1 MVAVSAIDKEVGAWK
16 GRTCNITNH
25 SRRVSMKRNF
35 FKLLPV
41 LLIGFT
47 LTLGCGKKMVSTD
60 ISDTGSDSTQQA
72 EVVPDNTT
80 ATEQVQSSDISSGAA
95 AATTGYASLK
105 PGDGLT
111 EQAEKNGTL
120 FAVHFDYD
128 KYIIRDEDKP
138 ILDNNAKWLNLN
150 SKVRITIEG
159 HADERGETEYNLA
172 LGDKRAKSVEKYLEA
187 HGVKADRLSTISYGE
202 EKPVD
207 PGHAESAWSKN
218 RRAEF
223 RITAN

>member
-1 MVAVSAIDKEVGAWK
+1 
-16 GRTCNITNH
+16 
-25 SRRVSMKRNF
+25 MKRNF
-35 FKLLPV
+35 LKLLPV

-60 ISDTGSDSTQQA
+60 ISGSGAEADKSA
-72 EVVPDNTT
+72 EVVSDEMP
-80 ATEQVQSSDISSGAA
+80 ASEQVESSDVASGGAA
-95 AATTGYASLK
+95 PGGAAYASVS

-111 EQAEKNGTL
+111 EQAEKDGTL

-128 KYIIRDEDKP
+128 KYMIRDDDKP
-138 ILDNNAKWLNLN
+138 VLDKNAKWLNLN
-150 SKVRITIEG
+150 SRVKVVIEG

-172 LGDKRAKSVEKYLEA
+172 LGDKRAKSVEKYLRSL
-187 HGVKADRLSTISYGE
+187 GVSSNRLSTISYGE

-207 PGHAESAWSKN
+207 PGHDETAWSKN

-223 RITAN
+223 KITAN

>member
-1 MVAVSAIDKEVGAWK
+1 
-16 GRTCNITNH
+16 
-25 SRRVSMKRNF
+25 MKRNF
-35 FKLLPV
+35 LKLLPV

-60 ISDTGSDSTQQA
+60 ISGSGADKSA
-72 EVVPDNTT
+72 EVVSDEMPVS
-80 ATEQVQSSDISSGAA
+80 EQVQSSDVASGEAA
-95 AATTGYASLK
+95 PGGTPYASLS
-105 PGDGLT
+105 PGDSLT
-111 EQAEKNGTL
+111 EQAENNGTL

-138 ILDNNAKWLNLN
+138 VLDKNAKWLNLN
-150 SKVRITIEG
+150 SRVKVVIEG

-172 LGDKRAKSVEKYLEA
+172 LGDKRAKSVEKYLRSL
-187 HGVKADRLSTISYGE
+187 GVSSNRLSTISYGE

-207 PGHAESAWSKN
+207 PGHDETAWSKN

-223 RITAN
+223 KITAN

>member
-1 MVAVSAIDKEVGAWK
+1 
-16 GRTCNITNH
+16 
-25 SRRVSMKRNF
+25 MKRNF
-35 FKLLPV
+35 LKILPV
-41 LLIGFT
+41 LLIGFA
-47 LTLGCGKKMVSTD
+47 LTLGCEKRMASTD
-60 ISDTGSDSTQQA
+60 ISGAGAEGSGSA
-72 EVVPDNTT
+72 EVVSDGQP
-80 ATEQVQSSDISSGAA
+80 ATEQVQSSDIAPGAA
-95 AATTGYASLK
+95 APPAATGYASLS
-105 PGDGLT
+105 PGDSLT
-111 EQAEKNGTL
+111 TQAEKNGTL

-138 ILDNNAKWLNLN
+138 VLDNNAKWLNLN
-150 SKVRITIEG
+150 QRVRITIEG

-187 HGVKADRLSTISYGE
+187 HGVPANRLSTISYGE

-207 PGHAESAWSKN
+207 PGHDESAWSKN